1 MCASMLSGGGGG
13 GGGGQQAQDD
23 HNYVW
28 DLTAINWWGSYPPF
42 TDNVDRLLR
51 SFYSKQQ

>member
-1 MCASMLSGGGGG
+1 MRINVKWG

-28 DLTAINWWGSYPPF
+28 DLTAINWWGSLPPF
-42 TDNVDRLLR
+42 TDMLTD
-51 SFYSKQQ
+51 F